1 MPKNSIALI
10 ATALSLFLLTACQQ
24 HAIKDAID
32 AQLLQYPESR
42 VTDIYKDFCQD
53 NLGPGHLIPNPESAR
68 QYLLSELNEYRED
81 FDSAR
86 YDKPLLR
93 YITVG
98 DKHNYVRVDL
108 SVVLDGLIDEDTLLD
123 AFVRSANE
131 GHVLSEKAWIKKWK
145 RIAAVI
151 KRHFP
156 DIPGAEADLAEIES
170 LMDEGN
176 LILHHSEAFS
186 KAYTPHYRIVASDIF
201 EKDLLKTL

>member
-10 ATALSLFLLTACQQ
+10 ATALSLFLLAACQQ
-24 HAIKDAID
+24 HAIKDSID

-81 FDSAR
+81 LDSAH
-86 YDKPLLR
+86 YDKPQLR
-93 YITVG
+93 YVAVG

-145 RIAAVI
+145 RVAAVI

-156 DIPGAEADLAEIES
+156 DIPDAEADLAEIES

-176 LILHHSEAFS
+176 LIMHHSEAFS
-186 KAYTPHYRIVASDIF
+186 KAYNPHYRIVASDIF
-201 EKDLLKTL
+201 EKELLKTL